1 MRFDWFVLSAAV
13 TVATACGGHAS
24 APESPAAPAT
34 PALRW
39 VPEHPT
45 YVISSP
51 QLGDAQHSLRD
62 IVELLGGV
70 AGYDLADATSALT
83 GLFGVDPLHPE
94 PLAGIGVDLRA
105 SWAIFSDA
113 LDPTIVVRLAA
124 PEQMTAFLERQRGR
138 GLVTHAVRVDQL
150 EVQTAPLISGVTL
163 SWAIDGNWMWV
174 HVAHDRADST
184 AWLTASRAPHASGWA
199 ADWAWAQRAA
209 GPASAVVGLY
219 DPKSLF
225 ARAATMA
232 GQAIEC
238 VKLLAPVRRVALWV
252 DSDDR
257 HFAARLALD
266 VGSTA
271 GIQRAVIPP
280 PAGFAAASA
289 KAAISGQWNLDLATA
304 TAWAA
309 PCLSIASVQAGE
321 PFGVRTLRGF
331 LLDADPE
338 QLAGSGAIVADL
350 SSAAVLAQQLDRVPM
365 RSALERKRSFGAYQG
380 AVIDVPF
387 GPTVEYVLD
396 NKLLAAGL
404 GEGLLAKVLAGPG
417 GPGAPV
423 LALDVAPP
431 VLSAKVWAQLFQFAH
446 SRDLSHAPNRKIE
459 AFVERMLRW
468 REGHF
473 AVTTTPSELVLA
485 VSGTRR

>member
-24 APESPAAPAT
+24 APEAPAT
-34 PALRW
+34 PASPALRW
-39 VPEHPT
+39 VPDHPS

-83 GLFGVDPLHPE
+83 GLFGVDPLHAE
-94 PLAGIGVDLRA
+94 PLAGIGVDLKA
-105 SWAIFSDA
+105 SWAMFSDA

-124 PEQMTAFLERQRGR
+124 PEQMAAFLEHQRSR
-138 GLVTHAVRVDQL
+138 GLVTHAVRVGQV
-150 EVQTAPLISGVTL
+150 EVQTAALMSGVSL

-174 HVAHDRADST
+174 HVAHDRADDT
-184 AWLTASRAPHASGWA
+184 AWLTASRASHQPGWA
-199 ADWAWAQRAA
+199 ADWAWAERAA
-209 GPASAVVGLY
+209 GAASAVVGLY
-219 DPKSLF
+219 DPRSLF

-232 GQAIEC
+232 GQGLAC
-238 VKLLAPVRRVALWV
+238 VKLFEPVRRVALSI
-252 DSDDR
+252 DADDR
-257 HFAARLALD
+257 HFAARLAFDL
-266 VGSTA
+266 GSTA
-271 GIQRAVIPP
+271 GIQRMVLPP

-289 KAAISGQWNLDLATA
+289 RAAISGQWNLDLGAV

-309 PCLSIASVQAGE
+309 PCLALASQQPGE
-321 PFGVRTLRGF
+321 PFGVRTVRGF
-331 LLDADPE
+331 LIDVDPE
-338 QLAGSGAIVADL
+338 QLAGSGAVVMDL
-350 SSAAVLAQQLDRVPM
+350 ASSAAFQQQLDRVPM

-396 NKLLAAGL
+396 GKLLAAGL
-404 GEGLLAKVLAGPG
+404 GEGLLAQVLTGPG
-417 GPGAPV
+417 GPGAPAI
-423 LALDVAPP
+423 ALDVAPP
-431 VLSAKVWAQLFQFAH
+431 ALSAKAWASLFQLIH
-446 SRDLSHAPNRKIE
+446 SRDLSHAPGRKIE

-468 REGHF
+468 RDGHV
-473 AVTTTPSELVLA
+473 ALTTTPSELVLA